1 MLNSK
6 LFKALPLLLLIVFI
20 VDACNSQ
27 TSNWQTLNQQFLD
40 HNKTQSGVVTT
51 STGLQYKVITQG
63 IGLKPNSGSQV
74 SLIYTGKLIDGT
86 VFDTT
91 VNDTTLVNTPR
102 LLYVSSVVSG
112 FQEALLK
119 MNTGSTFEIYI
130 PQSLGYGSTAM
141 GSIPAYSTLIFDV
154 QLINVQ

>member
-6 LFKALPLLLLIVFI
+6 LFKAFPFVLFAFI
-20 VDACNSQ
+20 LGACSSQ
-27 TSNWQTLNQQFLD
+27 TDNWNTLNQQFLD

-63 IGLKPNSGSQV
+63 VGLKPNSGSYV
-74 SLIYTGKLIDGT
+74 SLLYTGKLIDGT

-102 LLYVSSVVSG
+102 FEYVSSLVSG
-112 FQEALLK
+112 FQEALQK
-119 MNTGSTFEIYI
+119 MNTGSLWEIYI

-141 GSIPAYSTLIFDV
+141 GTIPAFSTLIFDV
-154 QLINVQ
+154 QVISVQ

>member
-6 LFKALPLLLLIVFI
+6 QLNALPLLIIIALIVG
-20 VDACNSQ
+20 ACNSQ
-27 TSNWQTLNQQFLD
+27 SGNWQKLNQQFLD
-40 HNKTQSGVVTT
+40 NNKTQANVVTT
-51 STGLQYKVITQG
+51 STGLQYKVITRG
-63 IGLKPNSGSQV
+63 VGLKPNAGSYVQ
-74 SLIYTGKLIDGT
+74 LLYTGKLIDGT

-91 VNDTTLVNTPR
+91 VNDTTLVNSPR
-102 LLYVSSVVSG
+102 SMYVSSLVSG

-141 GSIPAYSTLIFDV
+141 GNIPAYSTLIFDV
-154 QLINVQ
+154 QLVGFQ